1 LARSNY
7 PYQIWEDFA
16 GPGIDDWLA
25 VVQTRRI
32 AAIIC
37 GHTHYWQVANDGRNV
52 VVATRS
58 IGDPEGGPPGYIIAY
73 LHGDDLALT
82 YRSIEDHGPV
92 VLVTLPRD
100 ALLATGPQHVIA
112 GPDQIRVQTWS
123 SSETSHARVM
133 IDGGD
138 WFPLH
143 SSDKCEWQT
152 SLPGDRL
159 TKGEHTLAVELFDEC
174 GRMNGQQLSFMVDQ
188 TRRYTAV
195 PSARPRVTQTAFC
208 RRSHARLEYRGPVQ
222 TVR

>member
-1 LARSNY
+1 MARSNY

-16 GPGIDDWLA
+16 GPGIDDWRA

-58 IGDPEGGPPGYIIAY
+58 IGDPEGGPPGYTVAY

-92 VLVTLPRD
+92 VLVTHPRD